1 MVEENMVNELLAILF
16 LSREVAHKEHLKTES
31 FAQHMALGSF
41 YEDLIPLAD
50 KLAEVCQ
57 GRTGELITD
66 IPSYSSGSKGNI
78 LSTLKKLLERVE
90 ETRKECYPDDT
101 SIQNIIDEIVA
112 LYLSTIYKL
121 TFLK

>member
-1 MVEENMVNELLAILF
+1 MVNELLAILF
-16 LSREVAHKEHLKTES
+16 LSREVAHKEHLKTDS

-57 GRTGELITD
+57 GRTGKLITD
-66 IPSYSSGSKGNI
+66 IPSYSSESKGNI

-90 ETRKECYPDDT
+90 ETRKECYPDD
-101 SIQNIIDEIVA
+101 SAIQNIIDEIVA

>member
-1 MVEENMVNELLAILF
+1 MISELLAILF

-31 FAQHMALGSF
+31 FAQHLALGAF
-41 YEDLIPLAD
+41 YSDIIPLAD

-66 IPSYSSGSKGNI
+66 IPSYASAGKGNI
-78 LSTLKKLLERVE
+78 LSVMKKLLERVE
-90 ETRKECYPDDT
+90 ETRKECYPEDT
-101 SIQNIIDEIVA
+101 VIQNIIDEVVA